1 MWSGTGDNDAVPSVP
16 PLPPDRPDL
25 AERYGV
31 ARRGARSRLPLVVI
45 GLVIVGMLI
54 ATGWALAERS
64 TGVRAGVLAYG
75 DITPTSI
82 TITLEVVRD
91 PGQPVVCDVAAVGE
105 LQIDVGAARVEASAT
120 EARAV
125 AVKASVPDRDK
136 DGPRTSKR
144 TGNCSI
150 FSPTIVTKFVAR

>member
-25 AERYGV
+25 AKRYGV

-91 PGQPVVCDVAAVGE
+91 PDQPVVCDVAAVGE
-105 LQIDVGAARVEASAT
+105 LQIDVGAARVEVPT
-120 EARAV
+120 GGPERAV
-125 AVKASVPDRDK
+125 VRSTIETASPPKA
-136 DGPRTSKR
+136 
-144 TGNCSI
+144 
-150 FSPTIVTKFVAR
+150 ARLLACQPAEPG

>member
-31 ARRGARSRLPLVVI
+31 VDRGARQRLPLVIV
-45 GLVIVGMLI
+45 GLVIVGMLV
-54 ATGWALAERS
+54 ATGWGLAERS

-91 PGQPVVCDVAAVGE
+91 PDQPVVCDVAAVGD
-105 LQIDVGAARVEASAT
+105 LQIDVGAARVEVPT
-120 EARAV
+120 GGGERAV
-125 AVKASVPDRDK
+125 VRSTIETASPPKA
-136 DGPRTSKR
+136 
-144 TGNCSI
+144 
-150 FSPTIVTKFVAR
+150 ARLLTCQPAASG